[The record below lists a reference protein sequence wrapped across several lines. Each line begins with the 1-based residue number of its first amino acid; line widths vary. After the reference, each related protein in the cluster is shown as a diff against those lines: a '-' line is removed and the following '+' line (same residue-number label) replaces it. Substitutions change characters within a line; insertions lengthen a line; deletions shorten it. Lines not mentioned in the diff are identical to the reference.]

1 MAEESQDGQEK
12 TEDPSQRKLEKSAED
27 GKVLTSK
34 EMFVFTSMFAAFVL
48 MFVTP
53 LFAQKV
59 LAYWSRLFHFTRPDD
74 LMTLAFERF
83 YELIFSIIIAGL
95 FVGVPMIVIVIGTQV
110 AVGGLNFAPK
120 AFNFKGNR
128 LNPLQGFKRM
138 FGTKGLMELT
148 KSILKV
154 VLLFVI
160 AAVTIYA
167 LLPSVLE
174 LPSRDLVTATIA
186 SLLNFPFLLGML
198 LIILAII
205 AMIDY
210 FWQRHT
216 HIQSLRMTKQ
226 EVKDEYKQTE
236 GSPEVK
242 AKIRRMQMETAAN
255 AGRQQAALNDVPD
268 ATAVITNPTHFAV
281 ALKYEVG
288 SSEAPKILAMGRGNM
303 AHQIIDRAKGA
314 DVTVFRSPLLA
325 RALYYTGEI
334 GAEIAE
340 QLYQAVAIV
349 LAYLY
354 RIDRGEVLS
363 EPEVEIPESLRFT
376 ENGQP
381 LKGENSNR
389 ANYEA

>member
-74 LMTLAFERF
+74 LMTMAFERF

-95 FVGVPMIVIVIGTQV
+95 FVGVPMIIIVIGTQV

-154 VLLFVI
+154 VLLFAI

-174 LPSRDLVTATIA
+174 LPSRDLGTATIA

-255 AGRQQAALNDVPD
+255 AGRQQAALDDVPD

-303 AHQIIDRAKGA
+303 AHQIIERANGA

-340 QLYQAVAIV
+340 QLYQAVAVV

-354 RIDRGEVLS
+354 RIDRGEVLA

>member
-74 LMTLAFERF
+74 LMTLTFERF

-95 FVGVPMIVIVIGTQV
+95 FVGVPMIIIVIGTQV

-154 VLLFVI
+154 VLLFAI

-174 LPSRDLVTATIA
+174 LPSRDLGTATIA

-255 AGRQQAALNDVPD
+255 AGRQQAALDDVPD

-303 AHQIIDRAKGA
+303 AHQIIERANGA

-340 QLYQAVAIV
+340 QLYQAVAVV

-354 RIDRGEVLS
+354 RVDRGEVLA
-363 EPEVEIPESLRFT
+363 EPEVEIPESLLFT

>member
-95 FVGVPMIVIVIGTQV
+95 FVGVPMMIIVIGTQV

-154 VLLFVI
+154 VLLFAI

-174 LPSRDLVTATIA
+174 LPSRDLGTATIA

-255 AGRQQAALNDVPD
+255 AGRQQAALDDVPD

-303 AHQIIDRAKGA
+303 AHQIIERANGA

-340 QLYQAVAIV
+340 QLYQAVAVV

-354 RIDRGEVLS
+354 RVDRGEVLA

>member
-53 LFAQKV
+53 LFAQKA

-74 LMTLAFERF
+74 LMTLVFERF

-95 FVGVPMIVIVIGTQV
+95 FVGVPMIIIVIGTQV

-154 VLLFVI
+154 VLLFAI

-174 LPSRDLVTATIA
+174 LPSRDLGTATIA

-255 AGRQQAALNDVPD
+255 AGRQQAALDDVPD

-303 AHQIIDRAKGA
+303 AHQIIERANGA

-340 QLYQAVAIV
+340 QLYQAVAVV

-354 RIDRGEVLS
+354 RVDRGEVLA

>member
-12 TEDPSQRKLEKSAED
+12 TEDPSQRKLEKSAQD

-34 EMFVFTSMFAAFVL
+34 EMFVFTSMFAAFLL

-74 LMTLAFERF
+74 LMTMAFERF

-95 FVGVPMIVIVIGTQV
+95 FVGVPMMIIVIGTQV

-128 LNPLQGFKRM
+128 LNPLQGFQRM

-154 VLLFVI
+154 VLLFAI

-174 LPSRDLVTATIA
+174 LPSRDLGTATIA

-303 AHQIIDRAKGA
+303 AHQIIERANGA
-314 DVTVFRSPLLA
+314 NVTVFRSPLLA

-340 QLYQAVAIV
+340 QLYQAVAVV

-354 RIDRGEVLS
+354 RVDRGEVLA

>member
-83 YELIFSIIIAGL
+83 YDLIFSIIIAGL
-95 FVGVPMIVIVIGTQV
+95 FVGVPMIIIVIGTQV

-154 VLLFVI
+154 VLLFAI

-255 AGRQQAALNDVPD
+255 AGRQQAALDDVPD

-303 AHQIIDRAKGA
+303 AHQIIERANGA

-340 QLYQAVAIV
+340 QLYQAVAVV

-354 RIDRGEVLS
+354 RVDKGEVLA

-389 ANYEA
+389 ENYEA

>member
-83 YELIFSIIIAGL
+83 YDLIFSIIIAGL
-95 FVGVPMIVIVIGTQV
+95 FVGVPMIIIVIGTQV

-154 VLLFVI
+154 VLLFAI

-174 LPSRDLVTATIA
+174 LPSRDLGTATIA

-255 AGRQQAALNDVPD
+255 AGRQQAALDDVPD

-303 AHQIIDRAKGA
+303 AHQIIERANGA

-340 QLYQAVAIV
+340 QLYQAVAVV

-354 RIDRGEVLS
+354 RVDRGEVLA

-381 LKGENSNR
+381 IKGENSNR

>member
-53 LFAQKV
+53 LFAQKA

-74 LMTLAFERF
+74 LMTMAFERF

-95 FVGVPMIVIVIGTQV
+95 FVGVPMIIIVIGTQV

-138 FGTKGLMELT
+138 FGPKGLMELT

-154 VLLFVI
+154 VLLFAI

-167 LLPSVLE
+167 LLPSVLQ
-174 LPSRDLVTATIA
+174 LPSRDLGTATIA

-255 AGRQQAALNDVPD
+255 AGRQQAALDDVPD

-303 AHQIIDRAKGA
+303 AHQIIERANGA

-340 QLYQAVAIV
+340 QLYQAVAVV

-354 RIDRGEVLS
+354 RVDKGEVLA

>member
-53 LFAQKV
+53 LFAQKA

-74 LMTLAFERF
+74 LMTMAFERF

-95 FVGVPMIVIVIGTQV
+95 FVGVPMIIIVIGTQV

-154 VLLFVI
+154 VLLFAI

-174 LPSRDLVTATIA
+174 LPSRDLGTATIA

-255 AGRQQAALNDVPD
+255 AGRQQAALDDVPD

-303 AHQIIDRAKGA
+303 AHQIIERANGA

-340 QLYQAVAIV
+340 QLYQAVAVI

-354 RIDRGEVLS
+354 RVDRGEVLA

>member
-27 GKVLTSK
+27 GKVLSSK

-95 FVGVPMIVIVIGTQV
+95 FVGVPMIIIVIGTQV

-154 VLLFVI
+154 VLLFAI

-174 LPSRDLVTATIA
+174 LPSRDLGTATIA

-303 AHQIIDRAKGA
+303 AHQIIERANGA

-340 QLYQAVAIV
+340 QLYQAVAVV

-354 RIDRGEVLS
+354 RVDRGEVLA
-363 EPEVEIPESLRFT
+363 EPEVEIPESLHFT

-381 LKGENSNR
+381 LKGEDSNR

>member
-53 LFAQKV
+53 LFAQKA

-74 LMTLAFERF
+74 LMTMAFERF

-95 FVGVPMIVIVIGTQV
+95 FVGVPMIIIVIGTQV

-154 VLLFVI
+154 VLLFAI

-174 LPSRDLVTATIA
+174 LPSRDLGTATIA

-255 AGRQQAALNDVPD
+255 ASRQQAALDDVPD

-288 SSEAPKILAMGRGNM
+288 SSEAPKILAMGRGNI
-303 AHQIIDRAKGA
+303 AHQIIERANGA

-340 QLYQAVAIV
+340 QLYQAVAVV

-354 RIDRGEVLS
+354 RVDRGEVLA
-363 EPEVEIPESLRFT
+363 EPEVEIPEALRFT

-381 LKGENSNR
+381 LKGEKSNR

>member
-74 LMTLAFERF
+74 LMTMAFERF

-95 FVGVPMIVIVIGTQV
+95 FVGVPMIIIVIGTQV

-154 VLLFVI
+154 VLLFAI

-174 LPSRDLVTATIA
+174 LPSRDLGTATIA

-255 AGRQQAALNDVPD
+255 AGRQQAALDDVPD

-303 AHQIIDRAKGA
+303 AHQIIERANGA

-340 QLYQAVAIV
+340 QLYQAVAVV

-354 RIDRGEVLS
+354 RVDRGEVLA

-381 LKGENSNR
+381 LKGQNSNR

>member
-53 LFAQKV
+53 LFAQKA

-74 LMTLAFERF
+74 LMTMAFERF

-95 FVGVPMIVIVIGTQV
+95 FVGVPMIIIVISTQV

-138 FGTKGLMELT
+138 FGTKVLMELT

-154 VLLFVI
+154 VLLFAI
-160 AAVTIYA
+160 ASVTIYT

-174 LPSRDLVTATIA
+174 LPSRDLGTATIA

-255 AGRQQAALNDVPD
+255 AGRQQAALDDVPD

-303 AHQIIDRAKGA
+303 AHQIIERANGA

-340 QLYQAVAIV
+340 QLYQAVAVV

-354 RIDRGEVLS
+354 RVDRGEVLA

>member
-83 YELIFSIIIAGL
+83 YELIFSIIMAGL
-95 FVGVPMIVIVIGTQV
+95 FVGVPMIIIVIGTQV

-154 VLLFVI
+154 VLLFAI

-174 LPSRDLVTATIA
+174 LPSRDLGTATIA

-255 AGRQQAALNDVPD
+255 AGRQQAALDDVPD

-303 AHQIIDRAKGA
+303 AHKIIERANGA

-354 RIDRGEVLS
+354 RVDKGEVLA
-363 EPEVEIPESLRFT
+363 EPEVEIPESLLFT

>member
-74 LMTLAFERF
+74 LMTMAFERF

-95 FVGVPMIVIVIGTQV
+95 FVGVPMIIIVIGTQV

-154 VLLFVI
+154 VLLFAI

-174 LPSRDLVTATIA
+174 LPSRDLGTATIA

-255 AGRQQAALNDVPD
+255 AGRQQAALDDVPD

-303 AHQIIDRAKGA
+303 AHQIIERANGA

-340 QLYQAVAIV
+340 QLYQAVAVV

-354 RIDRGEVLS
+354 RVDRGEVLA

-381 LKGENSNR
+381 LEGENSNR

>member
-53 LFAQKV
+53 LFAQKA

-74 LMTLAFERF
+74 LMTMAFERF

-95 FVGVPMIVIVIGTQV
+95 FVGVPMIIIVIGTQV

-148 KSILKV
+148 KSVLKV
-154 VLLFVI
+154 VLLFAI

-174 LPSRDLVTATIA
+174 LPSRDLGTATIA

-255 AGRQQAALNDVPD
+255 AGRQQAALDDVPD

-303 AHQIIDRAKGA
+303 AHQIIERANGA

-340 QLYQAVAIV
+340 QLYQAVAVV

-354 RIDRGEVLS
+354 RVDRGEVLA

-381 LKGENSNR
+381 LKDENSNR

>member
-53 LFAQKV
+53 LFAQQV

-74 LMTLAFERF
+74 LMTMAFERF
-83 YELIFSIIIAGL
+83 YELIFSIIVAGL
-95 FVGVPMIVIVIGTQV
+95 FVGVPMIIIVIGTQV

-154 VLLFVI
+154 VLLFAI

-174 LPSRDLVTATIA
+174 LPSRDLGTATIA

-255 AGRQQAALNDVPD
+255 ASRQQAALDDVPD

-303 AHQIIDRAKGA
+303 AHQIIERANGA

-340 QLYQAVAIV
+340 QLYQAVAVV

-354 RIDRGEVLS
+354 RVDKGEVLA

>member
-95 FVGVPMIVIVIGTQV
+95 FVGVPMIIIVIGTQV

-154 VLLFVI
+154 VLLFAI

-174 LPSRDLVTATIA
+174 LPSRDLGTATIA

-255 AGRQQAALNDVPD
+255 AGRQQAALDDVPD

-303 AHQIIDRAKGA
+303 AHKIIERANGA

-340 QLYQAVAIV
+340 QLYQAVAVV

-354 RIDRGEVLS
+354 RVDRGEVLA

>member
-74 LMTLAFERF
+74 LMTMAFERF

-95 FVGVPMIVIVIGTQV
+95 FVGVPMIIIVIGTQV

-154 VLLFVI
+154 VLLFAI

-167 LLPSVLE
+167 LLPSVLQ
-174 LPSRDLVTATIA
+174 LPSRDLGAATIA

-255 AGRQQAALNDVPD
+255 AGRQQAALDDVPN

-303 AHQIIDRAKGA
+303 AHKIIERANGA

-340 QLYQAVAIV
+340 QLYQAVAVV

-354 RIDRGEVLS
+354 RVDRGEVLA

>member
-95 FVGVPMIVIVIGTQV
+95 FVGVPMIIIVIGTQV

-154 VLLFVI
+154 VLLFAI

-167 LLPSVLE
+167 LLPSVLQ
-174 LPSRDLVTATIA
+174 LPSRDLGTATIA

-255 AGRQQAALNDVPD
+255 AGRQQAALDDVPD

-303 AHQIIDRAKGA
+303 AHQIIERANGA

-340 QLYQAVAIV
+340 QLYQAVAVV

-354 RIDRGEVLS
+354 RVDRGEVLA

>member
-74 LMTLAFERF
+74 LMTMAFERF

-154 VLLFVI
+154 VLLFAI

-174 LPSRDLVTATIA
+174 LPSRDLGTATIA

-303 AHQIIDRAKGA
+303 AHQIIERAKGA
-314 DVTVFRSPLLA
+314 EVTVFRSPLLA

-340 QLYQAVAIV
+340 QLYQAVAVV

-354 RIDRGEVLS
+354 RVDRGEVLA

-381 LKGENSNR
+381 LRGENSNR